1 MEELPLF
8 NYKLE
13 LTNNHEN
20 ISLNSTLN
28 FLFWENTNSRWGN
41 IKSKRQENNTKGK
54 NKNRLKLDKYLSLWM
69 VWLGVSFLPT
79 ASSDNFWNDQANLL
93 SHLRSLSENSD
104 VSSLI
109 RYHSRITSDDSTKG
123 KFNAWMQLTS
133 SFLIFFPQSYSESHD
148 VDEVP
153 VFQ

>member
-54 NKNRLKLDKYLSLWM
+54 NKNCLKLDKYLSLWM
-69 VWLGVSFLPT
+69 VWRGVSFLPR

-93 SHLRSLSENSD
+93 SHLRSLSDNYD

-109 RYHSRITSDDSTKG
+109 RYHRRITSDDNTKG
-123 KFNAWMQLTS
+123 KFRKEKKNIFGSVCERDFQLNET
-133 SFLIFFPQSYSESHD
+133 LSHTKKK
-148 VDEVP
+148 
-153 VFQ
+153 